1 VLQSVLSFNRGK
13 WGERVDWL
21 ADIVRLLD
29 MPLSMIALGATPIH
43 LPVVAFSWSVLPRP
57 SNPPDGL
64 AAGEA
69 D

>member
-1 VLQSVLSFNRGK
+1 MLQSVLSFNRGK

-43 LPVVAFSWSVLPRP
+43 LPVVAFSWSVLPKP
-57 SNPPDGL
+57 SHRTDSP
-64 AAGEA
+64 EA
-69 D
+69 DGPA